1 MQRNW
6 WGEIRPINNSL
17 SSRRISVTGHLS
29 YALIASLLG
38 GSLWL
43 ANWTIFN
50 NWTMFFR
57 LHKTQFWTTASLLCS
72 TTGLCSS
79 AFTKLRFQRLLSQI
93 PLHQHVHI
101 HIEHGSHYFNMGSS
115 ASFGNV
121 STVMWFGS
129 HYSIM
134 CSFIF
139 HTCAGVLQS
148 EMEASLTLILYD
160 EKKACAHSHVTYGSH
175 YSNMSSFI
183 FRAYADVLVQPEM

>member
-1 MQRNW
+1 MIGQLNYVQQLNYVL
-6 WGEIRPINNSL
+6 PPSQNSVL
-17 SSRRISVTGHLS
+17 NDCVSTM
-29 YALIASLLG
+29 
-38 GSLWL
+38 
-43 ANWTIFN
+43 FN
-50 NWTMFFR
+50 NEI
-57 LHKTQFWTTASLLCS
+57 
-72 TTGLCSS
+72 CSS
-79 AFTKLRFQRLLSQI
+79 AFTQLRFQRLLRRI
-93 PLHQHVHI
+93 PLHKHVHI
-101 HIEHGSHYFNMGSS
+101 HMQHGSHYSNMGSS

-121 STVMWFGS
+121 STVMSIGS